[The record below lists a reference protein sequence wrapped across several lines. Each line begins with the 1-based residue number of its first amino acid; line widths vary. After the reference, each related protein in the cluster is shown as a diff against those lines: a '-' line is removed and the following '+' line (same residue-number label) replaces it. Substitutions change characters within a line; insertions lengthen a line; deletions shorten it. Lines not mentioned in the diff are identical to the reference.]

1 MIEFILDNEKEKEEV
16 KDKIEKC
23 LETLYWL
30 EDFTAYEQPKIGECI
45 NLLQDIEVKT
55 REDN

>member
-1 MIEFILDNEKEKEEV
+1 MIEFILDNKKEKEEV

-30 EDFTAYEQPKIGECI
+30 EDFTEYEQPKISECI
-45 NLLQDIEVKT
+45 NLLQDIEVKA
-55 REDN
+55 REDD